1 MPLLDQGARELG
13 VNLSAG
19 QLEQFELYYREL
31 AEGNEQAN
39 LTAVTAYEEA
49 QVKHF
54 LDSLTVCL
62 PFRGKPVRERPDAPP
77 DNLPGVERVVDVGS
91 GAGFPG
97 LPLKL
102 AFPRLE
108 LHLIESVGKKTAFL
122 EHISGVLGL
131 RGVTVH
137 TGRAETLARRPELR
151 DGFDLALARG
161 VARLP
166 LLLEYTLPFCRPG
179 GYAIAL
185 KHGGL
190 EAELAEARFALFEL
204 GGRAAGVFPVPLA
217 GLADDRVAA
226 AFEKVT
232 PTPERYPRR
241 VGIPA
246 KRPLTLGPRK

>member
-1 MPLLDQGARELG
+1 MPLLAAGARELG

-31 AEGNEQAN
+31 AEGNERAN

-62 PFRGKPVRERPDAPP
+62 PVREKPDAPP

-122 EHISGVLGL
+122 EHIARALGL

-190 EAELAEARFALFEL
+190 EAELAEARFALSEL

-226 AFEKVT
+226 AFEKVA

-246 KRPLTLGPRK
+246 KRPLTPWSRK